1 MANYNITVDDQT
13 PSAAIA
19 INSERV
25 RIAATTNVFFAVGD
39 ETVSA
44 TNQDLIVTATNVEE
58 NVLIGSSKYV
68 SVLAISGTGLVSVT
82 ELQSDG
88 TGGFFTPPG
97 ND

>member
-1 MANYNITVDDQT
+1 MANYNIVVDDQN

-25 RIAATTNVFFAVGD
+25 RIAATTDVFFAVGD
-39 ETVSA
+39 ETVAA
-44 TNQDLIVTATNVEE
+44 TDQDLIVTKYNVEE
-58 NVLIGSSKYV
+58 NVIIGGGKYV
-68 SVLAISGTGLVSVT
+68 SARAVSGTGVVSVT

-88 TGGFFTPPG
+88 TGGFYTPPG